1 MALNVGYVARETGQ
15 NLGRNPTLT
24 IASVVT
30 VAVALTLAGVALLVR
45 EGVDGLSGK
54 FRNDVDIIVFLE
66 PDVTEDQIDALQRS
80 LDDNPEVRE
89 ATYVDRDEAFAE
101 AQELFA
107 DEPTMQELLR
117 PEDVPTSFRVK
128 PTNPDP
134 DSVRAL
140 RSVFETEA
148 GVLDVESAQEAIKAI
163 QELSDKLNLGVFL
176 ASAVSSGIAVLLIY
190 NTIRTAMFARR
201 REIEVM
207 KLVGATN
214 WFIRVPFILE
224 GMIQALLGGL
234 LAIGL
239 LLGLNS
245 VLFQSLANEDYLEL
259 FAEFDFSVGTV
270 IGQSLGLVIAGA
282 LIGAV
287 GSGFA
292 VGRFLDV

>member
-1 MALNVGYVARETGQ
+1 MALNIGYVARETGQ

-45 EGVDGLSGK
+45 EGVDGLSGN
-54 FRNDVDIIVFLE
+54 FRDDVDIIIFLE
-66 PDVTEDQIDALQRS
+66 PDITDDQVDALERT
-80 LDDNPEVRE
+80 LADNPEVRSATFVDQPQAFEE
-89 ATYVDRDEAFAE
+89 AK
-101 AQELFA
+101 ELFK
-107 DEPTMQELLR
+107 DDPTTLSLLR
-117 PEDVPTSFRVK
+117 EEDVPPSFRVK

-134 DSVRAL
+134 NSVDAL
-140 RSVFETEA
+140 RNIFADEA
-148 GVLDVESAQEAIKAI
+148 GVYKVESAQEAIKAI

-176 ASAVSSGIAVLLIY
+176 ASTVSAGIAILLIY

-245 VLFQSLANEDYLEL
+245 VLFRSLAREDYLAL
-259 FAEFDFSVGTV
+259 FDDFDFPVSTV
-270 IGQSLGLVIAGA
+270 IGQSIWLVVGGAVIGA
-282 LIGAV
+282 L

>member
-45 EGVDGLSGK
+45 EGVDGLSGR
-54 FRNDVDIIVFLE
+54 FRDDVDIIIFLE
-66 PDVTEDQIDALQRS
+66 TDVTEEQVAALQRT

-89 ATYVDRDEAFAE
+89 ATYVDRDEAFEE
-101 AQELFA
+101 AKELFA

-117 PEDVPTSFRVK
+117 PEDIPTSFRVK

-134 DSVRAL
+134 DSVVAL
-140 RSVFETEA
+140 RNIFKNEA
-148 GVLDVESAQEAIKAI
+148 GVLDVKSAQEAIKAI

-176 ASAVSSGIAVLLIY
+176 ASAVSSGIAILLIY

-234 LAIGL
+234 MAIGL
-239 LLGLNS
+239 LLALNS
-245 VLFQSLANEDYLEL
+245 VLFQSLAKEDYLEL

-270 IGQSLGLVIAGA
+270 IGQSVPLVVAGA

>member
-30 VAVALTLAGVALLVR
+30 VAVALALAGVALLVS
-45 EGVDGLSGK
+45 EGVDGLSGR
-54 FRNDVDIIVFLE
+54 FRDDVDIIIFLE
-66 PDVTEDQIDALQRS
+66 PDVTEAQISALQRT
-80 LDDNPEVRE
+80 LDDNPEVRT
-89 ATYVDRDEAFAE
+89 ATFVDQKEAFEE
-101 AQELFA
+101 AKELFK
-107 DEPTMQELLR
+107 DDKTTRELLR
-117 PEDVPTSFRVK
+117 EEDVPPSFRVK

-134 DSVRAL
+134 NSVDAL
-140 RSVFETEA
+140 RNIFKDEA
-148 GVLDVESAQEAIKAI
+148 GVYEVESAQEAIKAI
-163 QELSDKLNLGVFL
+163 QELSDKLRLGVFL
-176 ASAVSSGIAVLLIY
+176 ASVVSAGIAILLIY

-224 GMIQALLGGL
+224 GMVQALLGGV
-234 LAIGL
+234 LAMGL

-245 VLFQSLANEDYLEL
+245 ILFRALAREDYLAL
-259 FAEFDFSVGTV
+259 FDDFDFPVSTV
-270 IGQSLGLVIAGA
+270 IGQSLPLIVAGA

>member
-30 VAVALTLAGVALLVR
+30 VAIALSLLGVSFLVSR
-45 EGVDGLSGK
+45 GVEGLSGK
-54 FRNDVDIIVFLE
+54 FRNDVDIIIFLE
-66 PDVTEDQIDALQRS
+66 PDVTQEQIDALQRT

-89 ATYVDRDEAFAE
+89 ATYVDRDEAFEE

-107 DEPTMQELLR
+107 DEPTMRELLR

-128 PTNPDP
+128 PTNPDS
-134 DSVRAL
+134 DSVFAL
-140 RSVFETEA
+140 RGVFQNEA
-148 GVLDVESAQEAIKAI
+148 GVLEVESAQQAIRAI
-163 QELSDKLNLGVFL
+163 EELSEKLNIGVRL
-176 ASAVSSGIAVLLIY
+176 ASALSSLIAILLIY

-224 GMIQALLGGL
+224 GMIQAILGGL
-234 LAIGL
+234 LAMGM
-239 LLGLNS
+239 LLGLNAI
-245 VLFQSLANEDYLEL
+245 LFQALADEEYLNL
-259 FAEFDFSVGTV
+259 FTEFDFTVGTIV
-270 IGQSLGLVIAGA
+270 GTSLPLIVAGA
-282 LIGAV
+282 ALGAV